1 MSSPQRSDQVDQP
14 RHPPAHGSISRPGPV
29 LEVNEVSRTFKTG
42 SSLRPRLVSAVDT
55 VTLSLAAGET
65 LGIVG
70 ESGCGK
76 STLGRIL
83 VGLEKPDHG
92 TLHYHGQDVTASTKA
107 HRRLLRRGVQMIF
120 QDPYTSLDPRMTVA
134 ELVTEPLAAAG
145 TVTAR
150 KRRDRAIELL
160 DMVGMTPSMADRYP
174 NEFSGGQRQ
183 RVGIARSLALNP
195 DVLVCDEPVS
205 ALDVSV
211 QAQVVNLLRS
221 LQRRLGVAL
230 VFISHDLS
238 VVRHIA
244 DRVAVMYLG
253 RLAETGPAD
262 AIFDDTAHPYTRAL
276 LSASPAL
283 GSEERGGLARRTILQ
298 GEPPSPA
305 NPPSGCRFH
314 PRCPMAQPIC
324 ATTIPMLRVPG
335 DSTDPNHYSACH
347 FAEHV

>member
-1 MSSPQRSDQVDQP
+1 MNSPQRSEQIARPHQP
-14 RHPPAHGSISRPGPV
+14 HGGGNGLEPV

-42 SSLRPRLVSAVDT
+42 SSLRPRLVSAVDK

-92 TLHYHGQDVTASTKA
+92 TLRYHGQDVTASTKA
-107 HRRLLRRGVQMIF
+107 NRRLLRRGVQMIF

-134 ELVTEPLAAAG
+134 ELVTEPLAATG
-145 TVTAR
+145 TGTTR

-211 QAQVVNLLRS
+211 QAQVVNLLRD
-221 LQRRLGVAL
+221 LQRRLDVAL

-253 RLAETGPAD
+253 RLAETGPVE
-262 AIFDDTAHPYTRAL
+262 AIFEDTAHPYTRAL

-283 GSEERGGLARRTILQ
+283 GSEERGGLAHRPILQ

-314 PRCPMAQPIC
+314 PRCPMAQSIC
-324 ATTIPMLRVPG
+324 ATTIPSLRVPSN
-335 DSTDPNHYSACH
+335 STDPEHFSACH
-347 FAEHV
+347 FAENV